1 MLIGGQTL
9 GALDAQKRAFADSQ
23 NYGEAKE
30 KKFELDQKR
39 DELYKELEISQ
50 LLELPL
56 PSMKPKS
63 PRGELPPPTRI
74 KSQRTRTSSNSSR
87 DSGIEE
93 SVPSSS
99 RMRYQGGAYGG
110 GSNGSRNKRR
120 LEDDSE
126 GY

>member
-39 DELYKELEISQ
+39 DELYKDLEISQ

-110 GSNGSRNKRR
+110 SNGSRNKRR